1 MGGGKME
8 FTFLFYRHIIFRHS
22 CGKCHFTNTVRP
34 SDITLA
40 DFWGWE
46 RTKPDF
52 NKDDKGVSLLLINT
66 EKGRRLFE
74 LAKKDL
80 NVFPAKLEDCLQP
93 NLVHPTRVHP
103 ARMKF
108 EKLYAKKG
116 FVAAMKRYGDIGWRY
131 RLAKPFLKI
140 LSSETKLR
148 LKKLIYRI

>member
-1 MGGGKME
+1 M
-8 FTFLFYRHIIFRHS
+8 
-22 CGKCHFTNTVRP
+22 
-34 SDITLA
+34 
-40 DFWGWE
+40 
-46 RTKPDF
+46 
-52 NKDDKGVSLLLINT
+52 LINT

-80 NVFPAKLEDCLQP
+80 DVFPAKLEDCLQP
-93 NLVHPTRVHP
+93 NLVHPTLVHP